1 MQYGDVKLNE
11 DNVFLY
17 IGSNPANDNSTFIDD
32 NSLPTFS
39 KAVNQRDA
47 DLVYF
52 WNKVSFIFICNLVF
66 FFDLYCSILQKI
78 NKIKNKNT
86 VAYFLRT

>member
-11 DNVFLY
+11 ENVFLY
-17 IGSNPANDNSTFIDD
+17 IGSNPANDNSSFIDI
-32 NSLPTFS
+32 NTLPTFS

-52 WNKVSFIFICNLVF
+52 WNKVLYIFIC
-66 FFDLYCSILQKI
+66 ILI
-78 NKIKNKNT
+78 FLT
-86 VAYFLRT
+86 VACFLRTS